1 MGRYLYPALLLLL
14 GMPAITSAAPHV
26 HVGVGVYYGP
36 HAYYRP
42 YYRPYYG
49 YYGPAYYYG
58 PGYYYAPPA
67 TVYAEPET
75 TVVQAPAN
83 YWYYCASSKAYY
95 PYVTNCPSGWEAVP
109 AQAPPSN
116 AAQPAAPAKTS
127 SAAPQPKG
135 PSGSVMYRFGDL
147 LFASGQAV
155 LQPAAQNSL
164 SAMLTAAKKDPLQHI
179 TISGYTDA
187 SGDAE
192 SNRGL
197 SQLRAEAVKQFLVQH
212 GIPADNITAIGKG
225 SDEPIGDN
233 NTAEGRKLNR
243 RVEVVVG

>member
-1 MGRYLYPALLLLL
+1 M
-14 GMPAITSAAPHV
+14 GMPAIANAAPHV

-42 YYRPYYG
+42 YYRPYYGYYG

-75 TVVQAPAN
+75 TVVQPPAN
-83 YWYYCASSKAYY
+83 YWYYCASAKAHY
-95 PYVTNCPSGWEAVP
+95 PYVTSCPSGWEAVP
-109 AQAPPSN
+109 AQAPASGS
-116 AAQPAAPAKTS
+116 AQPAAPAKTS
-127 SAAPQPKG
+127 SAPPQPNA
-135 PSGSVMYRFGDL
+135 PSGSVIYRFGDL

-155 LQPAAQNSL
+155 LLPAAQTSL
-164 SAMLTAAKKDPLQHI
+164 ATMLTAIQKDPSHHI

-197 SQLRAEAVKQFLVQH
+197 SQLRAEAVKEFLVQH

-225 SDEPIGDN
+225 SDDPIGDN
-233 NTAEGRKLNR
+233 STAAGRKLNR